1 MYWTCNGIHT
11 SAAFVVL
18 QSNRGGARW
27 FCMSDAEDLFGAGF
41 FDDAGGDDDGSV
53 GASDVSTIVDDDAED
68 W

>member
-1 MYWTCNGIHT
+1 M
-11 SAAFVVL
+11 VL
-18 QSNRGGARW
+18 QSNRAGGRW
-27 FCMSDAEDLFGAGF
+27 FYMSDVEDLFGAAF